1 MSFTRQVY
9 LEVDGEKDLSLVM
22 TYRNGERD
30 PDSFEI
36 EVFRSN
42 ESIGLARWVVDIEHY
57 AFIFDPSAGA
67 GRPSAA
73 SITKCLGLAVG
84 NGLIACL
91 WDANGDRQ
99 ALRKGVKDAAAAVL
113 LVAAG
118 GIAGCL

>member
-42 ESIGLARWVVDIEHY
+42 EPIGLARWVVDIEHY
-57 AFIFDPSAGA
+57 AFIFDPSAGD

-73 SITKCLGLAVG
+73 AIIKCLGLAVG

-91 WDANGDRQ
+91 WDAHGDRQ
-99 ALRKGVKDAAAAVL
+99 ILRKGVKDEAAAVL